1 MARDEPVPGVH
12 RRAEVGGDWGDRGIA
27 EVPIV
32 LPPRHP
38 RAALHTPDYTSNGVL
53 TVGLYHLQH
62 PCAVPDCEREAKAAD
77 YCAAHLVRIARH
89 GEPGPATFGAYIRG
103 GLCSVPG
110 CERRRYAL
118 ALCSAHYMAARRRGA
133 R

>member
-1 MARDEPVPGVH
+1 M
-12 RRAEVGGDWGDRGIA
+12 VGGDWGDRGVA
-27 EVPIV
+27 EVPSCRS
-32 LPPRHP
+32 LEDP
-38 RAALHTPDYTSNGVL
+38 RASFHTPDDTSNGVL
-53 TVGLYHLQH
+53 TVGVYHLQH

-118 ALCSAHYMAARRRGA
+118 ALCSAHYMAARRKDA

>member
-1 MARDEPVPGVH
+1 MTA
-12 RRAEVGGDWGDRGIA
+12 
-27 EVPIV
+27 
-32 LPPRHP
+32 LL
-38 RAALHTPDYTSNGVL
+38 AALLLEIVAERERLHMAPSKLAQGATPNDPGAFSYTPDDTSNGVL
-53 TVGLYHLQH
+53 TVGVYHLQH

-118 ALCSAHYMAARRRGA
+118 ALCSAHYMAARRKDA